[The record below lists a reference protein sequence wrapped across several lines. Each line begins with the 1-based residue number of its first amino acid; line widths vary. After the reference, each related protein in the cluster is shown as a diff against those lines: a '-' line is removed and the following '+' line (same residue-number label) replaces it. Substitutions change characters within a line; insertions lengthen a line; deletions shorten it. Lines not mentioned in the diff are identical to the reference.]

1 MILDYYY
8 YKSLNAKEKQA
19 YKEIH
24 SGIQNYLGSICL
36 ANEGYTEDE
45 IQRIFTAITLDNP
58 HLFYLDQQRI
68 MTRISAIHVEVIPF
82 YYYDK
87 LTSDKYAKTI
97 QKAVNKIMQQAHV
110 EGKSDFERVKILHDI
125 LANNVS
131 YDFDALDTKN
141 KQNEIFAH
149 NILGVFLT
157 KKAVCEGIAK
167 VFKILLNVA
176 DIKCIVVNGN
186 AALHGKYEPHAW
198 NIVNIEGQSY
208 HLDSTW
214 DVCNSEDGQINYDYF
229 NLTDEDIIKDHS
241 DYSGVPKCSMSQFNY
256 FEMTG
261 SRIERKNDLEKYI
274 RSKVVD
280 VPSELYI
287 KLDYLK
293 DNNMSETIF
302 LNEISQLQ
310 EMVMKYIQNDGYPL
324 TVSSQYNSQQ
334 KTIRLKVNIRV

>member
-36 ANEGYTEDE
+36 VNEGYTEDQ

-68 MTRISAIHVEVIPF
+68 MTKISPVNIEVIPF

-87 LTSDKYAKTI
+87 LTSDKYAKTV
-97 QKAVNKIMQQAHV
+97 QKAVNKIMRQAHV
-110 EGKSDFERVKILHDI
+110 EGKSDFIKVKILHDI

-131 YDFDALDTKN
+131 YDFDALNTKN
-141 KQNEIFAH
+141 KQSEIFAH
-149 NILGVFLT
+149 NILGVFFT

-167 VFKILLNVA
+167 AFKILLNVA

-186 AALHGKYEPHAW
+186 AALHGEYEPHAW
-198 NIVNIEGQSY
+198 NIVNIEGQAY
-208 HLDSTW
+208 HIDSTW
-214 DVCNSEDGQINYDYF
+214 DVCNSKDGQINYDYF

-241 DYSGVPKCSMSQFNY
+241 DYSGVPRCSMSHFNY

-261 SRIERKNDLEKYI
+261 SRIERKNELEIYI
-274 RSKVVD
+274 RRNVIN
-280 VPSELYI
+280 VPCDLYI

-293 DNNMSETIF
+293 DNNMTETIF
-302 LNEISQLQ
+302 LKEISHLQ
-310 EMVMKYIQNDGYPL
+310 ELVMKYIQNDGYPL
-324 TVSSQYNSQQ
+324 TVSSQYNCQQ
-334 KTIRLKVNIRV
+334 KTIRLKANIRV